1 MIDSDGNLQWE
12 LPISIDH
19 TDEIVIGPI
28 DPDHGDL
35 IAIVSG
41 WEGFMLLAP
50 DGTILKRTINGH
62 GQRISVGNYLSQ
74 NRGLEILTTTYWG
87 SQGILYM
94 HNCKGEELWSRE
106 LRCNGAV
113 ITPVNWDG
121 SGQDLVL
128 LSAST
133 EHGGLM
139 DGEGDIVVPFPD
151 DGHPELCCEVLDITG
166 DEREEIVVWDLKSLW
181 VYTQDR
187 AKSKSDK
194 TYLPIKYPHYN
205 ASNYRGEFCFPRWIE
220 S

>member
-1 MIDSDGNLQWE
+1 
-12 LPISIDH
+12 
-19 TDEIVIGPI
+19 
-28 DPDHGDL
+28 
-35 IAIVSG
+35 
-41 WEGFMLLAP
+41 MLLAP

-87 SQGILYM
+87 SQGMLYM
-94 HNCKGEELWSRE
+94 HNRKGEELWSKE

-113 ITPVNWDG
+113 IAPVNWDG

-166 DEREEIVVWDLKSLW
+166 DEREKIVVCDLKSLW
-181 VYTQDR
+181 VYAQDR
-187 AKSKSDK
+187 EKSKSDK